1 MLCTGAQELV
11 EACMQLNQKA
21 KTWLAAGAVVAST
34 GLIVFMLGGSGK
46 IGPPY
51 RNDFLVDGP
60 EPLMLLNQPSVQKDL
75 GLTASQIRLLEGMIQ
90 QQFTWRRPAQGSK
103 TDKNSPPARRSARMG
118 RKHQEVALARVLKPQ
133 QIQRL
138 HQITLQ
144 QLGGLAL
151 GNKKTADDLQ
161 LTEAQRQKVDAVLES
176 LTGGM
181 GQNFRPGRRPQDQQ
195 QMQELRQK
203 MQEARQKMQETRQKA
218 GDELL
223 ALLTSE
229 QESRW
234 HELIGPPF
242 TGEITFRP
250 RGQWPGGRGGGW
262 RRQGQNV
269 ATPANKSNPP
279 AP

>member
-1 MLCTGAQELV
+1 
-11 EACMQLNQKA
+11 MQLSHKA
-21 KTWLAAGAVVAST
+21 KTWLATGAVVAST
-34 GLIVFMLGGSGK
+34 GLIVFMLSGSGK

-51 RNDFLVDGP
+51 RNDFLVSGP

-75 GLTASQIRLLEGMIQ
+75 GLTASQIRLLEGTIQ
-90 QQFTWRRPAQGSK
+90 QQFTWRRPAQASQGDRTSQ
-103 TDKNSPPARRSARMG
+103 PARRAARMG
-118 RKHQEVALARVLKPQ
+118 RKHQEVVLAQLLKPQ
-133 QIQRL
+133 QLHRL

-151 GNKKTADDLQ
+151 GNKQTANDLQ

-181 GQNFRPGRRPQDQQ
+181 GRNFRPGQSFRPGQRPQDPQQ
-195 QMQELRQK
+195 
-203 MQEARQKMQETRQKA
+203 MQEARQKMQESRQRVQEARQKA

-234 HELIGPPF
+234 QELIGPPF

-262 RRQGQNV
+262 RRQGQNG
-269 ATPANKSNPP
+269 ATPANKGNPP
-279 AP
+279 TP